1 VGLKLS
7 AAVTALGLAVA
18 GCGGSSSSSAP
29 DVSGAPASDQTT
41 LFRASNLSP
50 VLNAVKAKVG
60 PGYMGSVVKVE
71 PRDVKLIAQA
81 QTGLE
86 TVIVD
91 NQGKSLVINTP
102 GGGAFAPFDLSLV
115 SPAAAQTAVDTVLT
129 KAHVGL
135 SGISYLT
142 FTSDPITH
150 KPAWGVY
157 LQSGG
162 YYSADASGGHV
173 LSHAPPGGATGVAG
187 SPSGAQS
194 IATCIQNAGTDINK
208 IRKCTGQ

>member
-1 VGLKLS
+1 MKLT
-7 AAVTALGLAVA
+7 ATVTALGLAVA
-18 GCGGSSSSSAP
+18 GCGSSSSSSAP

-41 LFRASNLSP
+41 LFRASNLSR
-50 VLNAVKAKVG
+50 VLNDVKAKVG
-60 PGYMGSVVKVE
+60 PGYMGSVLKVE
-71 PRDVKLIAQA
+71 PRDVKLIAQG

-86 TVIVD
+86 TVIGD
-91 NQGKSLVINTP
+91 NQGRSLVINAP

-129 KAHVGL
+129 KAHIGL

-142 FTSDPITH
+142 FTSNPITH
-150 KPAWGVY
+150 KPTWGVY

-173 LSHAPPGGATGVAG
+173 VSHVTPGGAGAG
-187 SPSGAQS
+187 GSGSGAQS
-194 IATCIQNAGTDINK
+194 TATCIQNAGTDVNK